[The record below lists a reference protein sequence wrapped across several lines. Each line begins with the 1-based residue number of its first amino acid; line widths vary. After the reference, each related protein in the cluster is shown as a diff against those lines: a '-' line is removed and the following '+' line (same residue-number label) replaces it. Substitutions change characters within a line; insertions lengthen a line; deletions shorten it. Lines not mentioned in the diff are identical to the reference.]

1 VVAGTPTAQAVLG
14 RFVVGRRGDVVVGAS
29 SWARIGLRAAWSM
42 LLALLL
48 LAIVPGAAIAD
59 AADVGDGAGRG
70 ELAAQAVA
78 DAEPVVVRYFY
89 GDGCPYCALQAR
101 ELDAWEQRF
110 DVEIHRY
117 EVWNDA
123 GNRALF
129 QQLATAYGVE
139 ANGVPATFIGDR
151 VWIGFDEAAAEQMR
165 ATVAVCEVQGCAD
178 PLAVLDPDPTPD
190 PPDAPDAATPE
201 VEPEGPPRP
210 DATGSGSDGTGDE
223 DGRVLTLP
231 LLGTVDAEAMGLL
244 PATALIAFVD
254 GFNPCSLWVLSVL
267 LAMLLRTGSRR
278 RIAIVGGAFLATTA
292 AVYGLFIAGV
302 FSAMSY
308 VGYLDGIRWAVA
320 LLALTFAAV
329 NIKDYFAFK
338 RGFSFTIPDR
348 FKPRIYRGGRGLLD
362 PERSLPAVTGA
373 AVLMALGIAL
383 VELPCTAGFPV
394 VWSGLLADAG
404 VGGAEFGGLL
414 SVYLLIYL
422 LDEVLLFAAVVV
434 TLRVTRFQEQHGQV
448 LKLVGGMVMLALGVV
463 MLVRP
468 AIMNGLPG
476 TVAVFIAAAVLTL
489 VVHLVTRRIR
499 GPALG
504 SRLRST

>member
-1 VVAGTPTAQAVLG
+1 MLGATLAGAGVPATKPPVPTRVRRRGARALVVAFAVLT
-14 RFVVGRRGDVVVGAS
+14 
-29 SWARIGLRAAWSM
+29 
-42 LLALLL
+42 LLL
-48 LAIVPGAAIAD
+48 VAEVA
-59 AADVGDGAGRG
+59 VTT
-70 ELAAQAVA
+70 AAQADEAGSGTVTLTAA
-78 DAEPVVVRYFY
+78 DAPDDQPVVVRYFY
-89 GDGCPYCALQAR
+89 GDGCPYCALQAV
-101 ELDAWEQRF
+101 ELDTWEQRF

-129 QQLATAYGVE
+129 QQLAAAYG
-139 ANGVPATFIGDR
+139 ADASGVPMTFIGDR
-151 VWIGFDEAAAEQMR
+151 VWIGFDEAMAQQMR
-165 ATVAVCEVQGCAD
+165 ATVAACEVQACPD
-178 PLAVLDPDPTPD
+178 PLAALDPDPD
-190 PPDAPDAATPE
+190 PASPGDDPTE
-201 VEPEGPPRP
+201 VEPEGPPAP
-210 DATGSGSDGTGDE
+210 DPANGGGNTAPESDAE
-223 DGRVLTLP
+223 SSVLSVP
-231 LLGTVDAEAMGLL
+231 MLGTVDTDAMGLL

-278 RIAIVGGAFLATTA
+278 RIAIVGGAFLVTTA

-394 VWSGLLADAG
+394 VWSGLLADAE

-422 LDEVLLFAAVVV
+422 LDEVALFAAVVV
-434 TLRVTRFQEQHGQV
+434 TLRVTRFQEHHGQV

-468 AIMNGLPG
+468 AIMNGLAG
-476 TVAVFIAAAVLTL
+476 TLAVFVAAAVLTA
-489 VVHLVTRRIR
+489 VVHLVTRRVR

>member
-1 VVAGTPTAQAVLG
+1 VVAAGLAAQAVLG
-14 RFVVGRRGDVVVGAS
+14 RSVGRRGDVVVGAAG
-29 SWARIGLRAAWSM
+29 WARIGLRAAWSTV
-42 LLALLL
+42 LALLL
-48 LAIVPGAAIAD
+48 LVAVPGAV
-59 AADVGDGAGRG
+59 AADVGEEAGAGERV
-70 ELAAQAVA
+70 AQAA
-78 DAEPVVVRYFY
+78 TDAGPVVVRYFY

-123 GNRALF
+123 ANRALF
-129 QQLATAYGVE
+129 QQLAAAYGTEVS
-139 ANGVPATFIGDR
+139 GVPMTFIGDR
-151 VWIGFDEAAAEQMR
+151 FWVGFDEATAEQMR
-165 ATVAVCEVQGCAD
+165 ATVAACEVQGCPD

-190 PPDAPDAATPE
+190 PPDAPDAATPD

-210 DATGSGSDGTGDE
+210 DATGSGGDGTGDE

-468 AIMNGLPG
+468 AIMNGLAG
-476 TVAVFIAAAVLTL
+476 TLAVFVAAAVLTA

-504 SRLRST
+504 SGVRSA